1 MGGEER
7 KFRASESVVER
18 RRNYHSFLGSFTRS
32 LVPRSHVSGR
42 ANHDASRREEKDDD
56 GGGGD
61 GGIGRERERTWLVA
75 RTTFILINPRK
86 KRVGQIFL
94 IVRD

>member
-1 MGGEER
+1 MTHLGG
-7 KFRASESVVER
+7 
-18 RRNYHSFLGSFTRS
+18 
-32 LVPRSHVSGR
+32 
-42 ANHDASRREEKDDD
+42 EEKDDD

-61 GGIGRERERTWLVA
+61 GGIGRERANMA